1 MRNVLVVSSVPD
13 VAAELRETLG
23 GDVGEVKVVAP
34 AVKQSRLQWLTNAED
49 DARADAERTA
59 EQVARATADEA
70 EHVEAEAGDSDP
82 LLAVEDALRTFPAD
96 EIVVVLRAG
105 EDASWLEEGASE
117 SDRGALSRAAGEDRR
132 SRHRVVAAPKPLER
146 RPPRV
151 NRIAAVLA
159 LTWYDWFKAGHV
171 IVAVL
176 WVGGGA
182 TLALMAIMTLRMNDP
197 LRVAQFAHQA
207 GKIGE
212 WLYTPASLL
221 VLLFGIGLMTND
233 QSPWDWDMTFVQI
246 ALAGWALTFLVGFFW
261 IRPTAA
267 KLAKTIEAKG
277 PTDPETQ
284 AIISRILLVTRID
297 VLILLFIVFVMTAK
311 PWL

>member
-1 MRNVLVVSSVPD
+1 M
-13 VAAELRETLG
+13 
-23 GDVGEVKVVAP
+23 
-34 AVKQSRLQWLTNAED
+34 
-49 DARADAERTA
+49 
-59 EQVARATADEA
+59 
-70 EHVEAEAGDSDP
+70 
-82 LLAVEDALRTFPAD
+82 
-96 EIVVVLRAG
+96 
-105 EDASWLEEGASE
+105 
-117 SDRGALSRAAGEDRR
+117 
-132 SRHRVVAAPKPLER
+132 
-146 RPPRV
+146 
-151 NRIAAVLA
+151 LA

-212 WLYTPASLL
+212 RLYTPASLL
-221 VLLFGIGLMTND
+221 VLLFGIAMMVND
-233 QSPWDWDMTFVQI
+233 DGDLRFDWDMTWVQI

-311 PWL
+311 PWN

>member
-1 MRNVLVVSSVPD
+1 
-13 VAAELRETLG
+13 
-23 GDVGEVKVVAP
+23 
-34 AVKQSRLQWLTNAED
+34 
-49 DARADAERTA
+49 
-59 EQVARATADEA
+59 
-70 EHVEAEAGDSDP
+70 
-82 LLAVEDALRTFPAD
+82 
-96 EIVVVLRAG
+96 
-105 EDASWLEEGASE
+105 
-117 SDRGALSRAAGEDRR
+117 
-132 SRHRVVAAPKPLER
+132 
-146 RPPRV
+146 
-151 NRIAAVLA
+151 VLA
-159 LTWYDWFKAGHV
+159 MTWYEWFKAGHV
-171 IVAVL
+171 LVAVL

-182 TLALMAIMTLRMNDP
+182 TLALLAIMTLRLSDP

-221 VLLFGIGLMTND
+221 VLVFGIAMMTND
-233 QSPWDWDMTFVQI
+233 YGQLVWDWDMAFIII
-246 ALAGWALTFLVGFFW
+246 ALVGWTLTFLVGFFW

-277 PTDPETQ
+277 PIDPETQ

>member
-1 MRNVLVVSSVPD
+1 
-13 VAAELRETLG
+13 
-23 GDVGEVKVVAP
+23 
-34 AVKQSRLQWLTNAED
+34 
-49 DARADAERTA
+49 
-59 EQVARATADEA
+59 
-70 EHVEAEAGDSDP
+70 
-82 LLAVEDALRTFPAD
+82 
-96 EIVVVLRAG
+96 
-105 EDASWLEEGASE
+105 
-117 SDRGALSRAAGEDRR
+117 
-132 SRHRVVAAPKPLER
+132 
-146 RPPRV
+146 
-151 NRIAAVLA
+151 VLA
-159 LTWYDWFKAGHV
+159 ITWYEWFKAGHV
-171 IVAVL
+171 LVAVL

-182 TLALMAIMTLRMNDP
+182 TLALLAIMTLRMDDP

-212 WLYTPASLL
+212 RLYTPASLL

-267 KLAKTIEAKG
+267 RLAKTIEAKG

-284 AIISRILLVTRID
+284 AIIKRILLVTRID
-297 VLILLFIVFVMTAK
+297 VVILLFIVFVMTAK